1 MTQMF
6 PYATAVY
13 AAVLGL
19 LGAILTVNVIVNRA
33 RHNVLYGDGGVPALT
48 QAIRAH
54 CNFAEQVPL
63 ALILVGLVEAF
74 AWRSAVIHGLGVVL
88 LVGRLLSAWGLAT
101 TMTLSFGRQ
110 AGATLTVIVV
120 VVASALILY
129 SGADSFMR

>member
-19 LGAILTVNVIVNRA
+19 LGAILTINVIVNRA
-33 RHNVLYGDGGVPALT
+33 RHNVLQGDGGLPALT

-54 CNFAEQVPL
+54 CNFAEQVPM

-74 AWRSAVIHGLGVVL
+74 AYRSMIVHGLGVVL
-88 LVGRLLSAWGLAT
+88 LIGRLLSAWGLAT

-110 AGATLTVIVV
+110 AGATLTIIVV
-120 VVASALILY
+120 AVASGLILY
-129 SGADSFMR
+129 AGCGMFVR

>member
-33 RHNVLYGDGGVPALT
+33 RHNVTQGDGGVPALA

-74 AWRSAVIHGLGVVL
+74 GYRSMIIHGLGVVL
-88 LVGRLLSAWGLAT
+88 LIGRLLSAWGLAT
-101 TMTLSFGRQ
+101 TLTLSFGRQ
-110 AGATLTVIVV
+110 AGATLTIL
-120 VVASALILY
+120 VVAVASVLILY
-129 SGADSFMR
+129 TGYGTFMR

>member
-6 PYATAVY
+6 PYATAIY

-33 RHNVLYGDGGVPALT
+33 KHNVLQGDGGVPALT

-63 ALILVGLVEAF
+63 ALIVVGLAEAF
-74 AWRSAVIHGLGVVL
+74 GYRSMIIHGLGVVL

-120 VVASALILY
+120 VVASVLILY
-129 SGADSFMR
+129 AGYGTFMR